1 METYYETIDAI
12 WRKKWQPT
20 PVFLLGKSPEQRSRA
35 GYSPWIAELD
45 KKEQLT
51 THTHTLTHTQC
62 PYLTHLEK
70 LSQIKQNINRN
81 LKLGQSEFKGR
92 LLPAKFQENKTIQ
105 MHRNIYL
112 CIHVL

>member
-1 METYYETIDAI
+1 METDYETIDAI

-20 PVFLLGKSPEQRSRA
+20 PVFLLGKSPEQRSLA
-35 GYSPWIAELD
+35 GYSPWDRRVGQERATD
-45 KKEQLT
+45 H
-51 THTHTLTHTQC
+51 THTHTQY
-62 PYLTHLEK
+62 PYLTQLAK

-81 LKLGQSEFKGR
+81 LKLGQSEFKGG

-105 MHRNIYL
+105 MHRNIYP